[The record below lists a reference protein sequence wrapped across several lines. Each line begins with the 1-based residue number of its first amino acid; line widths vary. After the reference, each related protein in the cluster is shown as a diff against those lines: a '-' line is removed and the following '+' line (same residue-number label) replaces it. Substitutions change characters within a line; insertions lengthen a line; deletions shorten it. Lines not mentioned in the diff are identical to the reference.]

1 MSTAIGVRVQGSG
14 FREESSKF
22 KVQSSKLDSIGGE
35 TQEIGRAL
43 LIATGVIVGIAFF
56 ISHHEFTV
64 SRSVAYTQSAE
75 EMELAAS
82 GGNALRRVAFL
93 GLGAWGLMLFAIG
106 KQRLNID
113 WPLMVALALLAAV
126 ATVSCVWA
134 DDPGM
139 CLRRLMILYCS
150 GLAAAGIA
158 RTHTLRDLS
167 WMVMVLLGTLAVIG
181 LLAEV
186 ALGTFRPWGGDYR
199 FAGTVHPN
207 TQGPALA
214 TMCFAALG
222 IINEKGRSRWWLW
235 GIFLAGVLLLLM
247 TKSRT
252 TAAAFFASVAA
263 VQLVRLPLSMKV
275 SGALAAVWLGVVGLW
290 IVWLCG
296 FDPTTDFRDAVL
308 LGRAEESDTLS
319 GRAFIWPEVMRF
331 VQERPLLGYG
341 YESFWTPARIEVI
354 SSELGWGL
362 REAHNGYLEMLLW
375 LGWTGLLLTLVATAA
390 GLAAAVRG
398 FLATKD
404 SAYTLPIAL
413 LVFGLINSGL
423 ESGMV
428 VITTV
433 PFLLACCLLRLGLFA
448 DVADVGCKSGAHCTS
463 VDQLPLNGAFRTAHA
478 PYGR

>member
-1 MSTAIGVRVQGSG
+1 MSTAQAAASCQWAVASSQKSEVRGQA
-14 FREESSKF
+14 
-22 KVQSSKLDSIGGE
+22 GE
-35 TQEIGRAL
+35 ISL
-43 LIATGVIVGIAFF
+43 SVLIATGVIVGIAFF
-56 ISHHEFTV
+56 ISHHEFRV
-64 SRSVAYTQSAE
+64 SQSVAYTQSAE

-82 GGNALRRVAFL
+82 GGNALRRIAFL
-93 GLGAWGLMLFAIG
+93 GLGAWGLALFAMG

-113 WPLMVALALLAAV
+113 WPLMVAMSLLLCLA
-126 ATVSCVWA
+126 TMSCVWS

-167 WMVMVLLGTLAVIG
+167 WMVIVLLGTLAVIG
-181 LLAEV
+181 ILAEV

-222 IINEKGRSRWWLW
+222 IINEKGRSRQWLW
-235 GIFLAGVLLLLM
+235 IVFLGGVLLLLM

-275 SGALAAVWLGVVGLW
+275 SGALAAVWLGAVGLW
-290 IVWLCG
+290 IVWVCG

-319 GRAFIWPEVMRF
+319 GRAFIWPEVLRF
-331 VQERPLLGYG
+331 VEQRSILGYG

-375 LGWTGLLLTLVATAA
+375 LGWTGLLLTLVVTAA

-404 SAYTLPIAL
+404 AAYTLPIAL

-448 DVADVGCKSGAHCTS
+448 DVGCKSALH
-463 VDQLPLNGAFRTAHA
+463 R
-478 PYGR
+478 